1 MSLYD
6 SSRDVSVRGH
16 KGRPLPTTLADPQ
29 PQMTP
34 SCNPGPP
41 ASPEKQTK
49 FVPAALSE
57 NSGLQMSEPAVME
70 LIFETPSPPAQEDI
84 NLQQKI
90 NHSDHSIAYREPRQ
104 IVTHMNSEAERKVW
118 AENLEPGLKHA
129 LQMSVSP
136 RPERRPL
143 HRTQNLRSSSN
154 SQLFENVETTQNPSD
169 GQHRLDYLN
178 REYGQK
184 FTNPVLKQTRW
195 PEHSEA
201 PKYPQRQSP
210 TQKKIPVSLDYCPP
224 GVGVT
229 LPNGENAQM
238 RIMSYMDIPEPA
250 YYHSQQ
256 STTPWR
262 TNETEMFGVGLVL
275 NMV

>member
-1 MSLYD
+1 
-6 SSRDVSVRGH
+6 
-16 KGRPLPTTLADPQ
+16 
-29 PQMTP
+29 
-34 SCNPGPP
+34 
-41 ASPEKQTK
+41 
-49 FVPAALSE
+49 
-57 NSGLQMSEPAVME
+57 ME
-70 LIFETPSPPAQEDI
+70 LVTETQSPPAQEDI
-84 NLQQKI
+84 NFQQNI
-90 NHSDHSIAYREPRQ
+90 NHNSNHSIANRERRQ
-104 IVTHMNSEAERKVW
+104 IVKNMNSEAQGKVW
-118 AENLEPGLKHA
+118 AEILEPELKHA

-136 RPERRPL
+136 RPARRPL
-143 HRTQNLRSSSN
+143 HKTQNLGSSSN
-154 SQLFENVETTQNPSD
+154 SHPLENVETTQTPSD

-178 REYGQK
+178 REYRQK
-184 FTNPVLKQTRW
+184 FTNPVFQVKQTRW

-201 PKYPQRQSP
+201 PKYPQLQSP
-210 TQKKIPVSLDYCPP
+210 TQKQIPVSLDYCPP

-229 LPNGENAQM
+229 LPTGGNEQM

>member
-1 MSLYD
+1 
-6 SSRDVSVRGH
+6 VRGH

-34 SCNPGPP
+34 SYNPGPP
-41 ASPEKQTK
+41 ASPGKQPK

-57 NSGLQMSEPAVME
+57 NSGLQMSELVIME
-70 LIFETPSPPAQEDI
+70 VVTETQSPPPAQEDI
-84 NLQQKI
+84 NFQQNI
-90 NHSDHSIAYREPRQ
+90 NHSNHSIANREPRQ
-104 IVTHMNSEAERKVW
+104 IVTHMNSEAQGTVW
-118 AENLEPGLKHA
+118 AENLEPELKHA

-154 SQLFENVETTQNPSD
+154 SHPFENVKTTQTASD

-178 REYGQK
+178 REYRQK
-184 FTNPVLKQTRW
+184 FTNPVFQAKQTRW

-201 PKYPQRQSP
+201 PKYPQLQSP
-210 TQKKIPVSLDYCPP
+210 TQKQIPVSLDYCPP
-224 GVGVT
+224 AVGVT
-229 LPNGENAQM
+229 LPTGENAQM

-262 TNETEMFGVGLVL
+262 ANETEMFGVGLVL